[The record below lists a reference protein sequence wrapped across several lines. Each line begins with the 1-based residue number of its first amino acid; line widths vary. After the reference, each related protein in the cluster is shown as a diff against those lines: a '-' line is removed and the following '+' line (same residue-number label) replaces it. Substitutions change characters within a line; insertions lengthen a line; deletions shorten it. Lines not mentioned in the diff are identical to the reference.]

1 MSTVIQIKRNATT
14 TSPGTSDLVV
24 GEMAYAY
31 DASNDGV
38 GAKLFIEAV
47 NSSNAAVIHTIGG
60 KFFTDML
67 DHTAGTVTASSALI
81 VDSNKKLNELLVD
94 NVTIDG
100 NDISSSNSNG
110 DLTLTPNGTGI
121 VDINKND
128 GFKLP
133 VGTTAQR
140 SGSPVQ
146 GQIRYNTT
154 LSSFEGYS
162 GSAWGSLGGTIDVDQ
177 DTKITTES
185 SAGADEDVLTF
196 FTAGTAQVVIA
207 DGAIRPVTD
216 NEVDL

>member
-110 DLTLTPNGTGI
+110 FNTYTEWY
-121 VDINKND
+121 
-128 GFKLP
+128 
-133 VGTTAQR
+133 
-140 SGSPVQ
+140 
-146 GQIRYNTT
+146 RYC
-154 LSSFEGYS
+154 
-162 GSAWGSLGGTIDVDQ
+162 
-177 DTKITTES
+177 
-185 SAGADEDVLTF
+185 
-196 FTAGTAQVVIA
+196 
-207 DGAIRPVTD
+207 
-216 NEVDL
+216 